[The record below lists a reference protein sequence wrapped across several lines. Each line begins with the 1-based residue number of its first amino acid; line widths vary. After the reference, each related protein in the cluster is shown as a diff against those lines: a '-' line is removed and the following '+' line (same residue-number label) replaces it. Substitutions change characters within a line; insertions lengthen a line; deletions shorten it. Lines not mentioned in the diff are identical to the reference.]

1 MVNSWYPAVLWFI
14 LKVLTIIEWK
24 MPYLDMIIT
33 MKITHLKSL
42 ELISISKLYLDKTIT
57 YHFINLISQLNFF
70 VSIFQS
76 FVIVL
81 KKDIRGDML
90 SVVSCRWQLYPFSDI
105 FFQKKYKHVFTIHIS
120 HSSTVSGHR
129 WNSSLCKTRT
139 YLFCTVNIMGA
150 DVVATQGARVS
161 ATMILTQLN
170 QDNLVPTH

>member
-42 ELISISKLYLDKTIT
+42 ELISISKLYSDITIT

-90 SVVSCRWQLYPFSDI
+90 SCRWQLYPFSDI

-120 HSSTVSGHR
+120 HSSTMSGHCS
-129 WNSSLCKTRT
+129 NSSLYKTRT
-139 YLFCTVNIMGA
+139 YLFCIVNIMSA
-150 DVVATQGARVS
+150 DVLAMQRARTS

-170 QDNLVPTH
+170 QDNLVPTC